1 MCLAVPGKVMEVDGD
16 EALIDFGGVTRK
28 ANISLVEASEGEYVI
43 VHAGYAIQKLDE
55 KEAKES
61 LDAWEEIMELGSQ
74 M

>member
-1 MCLAVPGKVMEVDGD
+1 MEVDGD